1 MANASYIGTGTT
13 LSSNYYVRN
22 FYISNR
28 DAGTSSKRKSIGN
41 TALTL
46 ADGTALRRAIK
57 NLGSSDYSDSH
68 DSSIRNSVLAYI
80 QTYNNTLSSASASS
94 DRTLERSS
102 KQLKSITKEYSA
114 KLDKIGITV
123 NEDGTLTS
131 REALFT
137 TADLSK
143 FKSLFSSDSEF
154 MQRTSAYA
162 KRIER
167 RSKSLKLTETNQKIK
182 EISDSKA
189 SNADTGT
196 NTSAS
201 TAAAQLVAESLDLD
215 TLLHTGVG
223 RNVNI
228 VL

>member
-13 LSSNYYVRN
+13 LSSKYYVRN

-46 ADGTALRRAIK
+46 ADGAALRRAIK
-57 NLGSSDYSDSH
+57 NLGSSDYSDSQ
-68 DSSIRNSVLAYI
+68 DSNIRNGVLAYI
-80 QTYNNTLSSASASS
+80 QTYNNTLSSVTDST
-94 DRTLERSS
+94 DHTLERNA
-102 KQLKSITKEYSA
+102 KQLKSLTKEYSDE
-114 KLDKIGITV
+114 LDKIGITV

-131 REALFT
+131 RDALFKS
-137 TADLSK
+137 ASLSK
-143 FKSLFSSDSEF
+143 FQSLFSSDSVF

-167 RSKSLKLTETNQKIK
+167 RSESLKLAEETQKLKGITDKRATEN
-182 EISDSKA
+182 
-189 SNADTGT
+189 
-196 NTSAS
+196 AS
-201 TAAAQLVAESLDLD
+201 TGADASTTAAQLVTESLDLD
-215 TLLHTGVG
+215 TLANTGVG
-223 RNVNI
+223 RNINI